1 MKKNPLLF
9 IWGIF
14 AILGIVFIIIGLVA
28 GNIVSI
34 KKENRVKTQAII
46 TEIDRKRDADGDTS
60 YNVWVQ
66 YEVQGKLYEEEL
78 GAYSST
84 YSEGKEIEVVYDKT
98 DPHKVRAEFESWLF
112 ILIFSGL
119 GSVFAIIGIIGLIVV
134 LAKNAKKKEVEK
146 TGSII
151 YATYLDVEMNTAIA
165 INGKHP
171 FNIICS
177 WLNPE
182 DNKTYIFKSEDLYY
196 NPKSLITNMNLTT
209 FPVFVNMENKKNY
222 SVDISAIKQAVV
234 DLR

>member
-78 GAYSST
+78 GAYFR
-84 YSEGKEIEVVYDKT
+84 YNLE
-98 DPHKVRAEFESWLF
+98 KV
-112 ILIFSGL
+112 
-119 GSVFAIIGIIGLIVV
+119 
-134 LAKNAKKKEVEK
+134 
-146 TGSII
+146 
-151 YATYLDVEMNTAIA
+151 
-165 INGKHP
+165 
-171 FNIICS
+171 
-177 WLNPE
+177 
-182 DNKTYIFKSEDLYY
+182 
-196 NPKSLITNMNLTT
+196 
-209 FPVFVNMENKKNY
+209 
-222 SVDISAIKQAVV
+222 
-234 DLR
+234 

>member
-182 DNKTYIFKSEDLYY
+182 DNKTYIFRQ
-196 NPKSLITNMNLTT
+196 P
-209 FPVFVNMENKKNY
+209 
-222 SVDISAIKQAVV
+222 
-234 DLR
+234 